1 MSDGKI
7 KKEVERGK
15 LFGSIFETKVVRIS
29 NVFVLRSFDNH
40 VVCQYYDIHGDRRRI
55 MHRYADDVKEKFF
68 SLNDTIKDI
77 NRYFD
82 K

>member
-15 LFGSIFETKVVRIS
+15 LFGSIWETKVVRIS
-29 NVFVLRSFDNH
+29 NVFILRSFNNH
-40 VVCQYYDIHGDRRRI
+40 AICQYYDIHGDRRRI
-55 MHRYADDVKEKFF
+55 THRDADDVKEKYFP
-68 SLNDTIKDI
+68 LNDTKSDI
-77 NRYFD
+77 DRYFD